1 MKKSGVSKRVS
12 VVSFHSPPGTGSA
25 HTFVENLLVTLA
37 DAGCDLTVI
46 GADPSVDKRVQV
58 GGSGGSGGSGG
69 HTIQYVHI
77 PFVELPQKFRRFR
90 NLPGSS
96 VPALSVPAAPV
107 PVPMPVDRDSGRSW
121 KGRLKDALWM
131 SIIPDRQVTWT
142 PRAALA
148 LIRQRKDRPEHIIG
162 VFRPSSSLLAAMV
175 GAKFLR
181 VPWTAILMD
190 PWSEMES
197 SFTDR
202 PKFLRALDAKIDQ
215 RVLKSAANVVAVT
228 QEYQTRLHT
237 RGLPNVFW
245 CPTIPELGG
254 LHAVTPRNP
263 DDPNVVN
270 LLYCGTLYGEL
281 RDYRTLVDGLKLAV
295 DSGVQVHLTVAGG
308 NTKPVHT
315 YAEQIGVAH
324 AVTWLGK
331 VSWEEATGRMKG
343 PVINVI
349 LLWNGPERYMIA
361 SKLFECLVAGRPI
374 LAIGPHDDPAARHL
388 TSDSVCAQTATQ
400 VCVAIRTLAPALK
413 DPPNP
418 QMDFINECHR
428 EVGLLPQ
435 RLGLTS

>member
-1 MKKSGVSKRVS
+1 MEQSAVPIRVT
-12 VVSFHSPPGTGSA
+12 VVSFHSPPGSGSA

-37 DAGCDLTVI
+37 DAGCSLTVI
-46 GADPSVDKRVQV
+46 GADLSGDTRVGV
-58 GGSGGSGGSGG
+58 GGAGGTTR
-69 HTIQYVHI
+69 HTIDYVSV
-77 PFVELPQKFRRFR
+77 PFVEFPQKLRSLRKTS
-90 NLPGSS
+90 LSS
-96 VPALSVPAAPV
+96 VGSADVPPTGIDTDIQPV
-107 PVPMPVDRDSGRSW
+107 SDAQGW
-121 KGRLKDALWM
+121 KSRLKNTLWM
-131 SIIPDRQVTWT
+131 SIVPDRQVTWT
-142 PRAALA
+142 PRAVLA
-148 LIRQRKDRPEHIIG
+148 LLRRRKNEHRPEHVIG
-162 VFRPSSSLLAAMV
+162 VFRPSSSLLAAMI

-202 PKFLRALDAKIDQ
+202 PKFLRSIDAKIDQ
-215 RVLKSAANVVAVT
+215 RVLKTATNVVAVT
-228 QEYQTRLHT
+228 REYQTRLLN
-237 RGLPNVFW
+237 RGLPNVLW

-254 LHAVTPRNP
+254 LHAVSPRNP
-263 DDPNVVN
+263 DDLTVIN

-281 RDYRTLVDGLKLAV
+281 RDYRTLIDGLKLAV
-295 DSGVQVHLTVAGG
+295 DSGLNVHLTVAGG

-331 VSWEEATGRMKG
+331 VPWDEATGRMKG

-374 LAIGPHDDPAARHL
+374 LAVGPHDDPAARHL
-388 TSDSVCAQTATQ
+388 TADSICAQTAAH
-400 VCVAIRTLAPALK
+400 VCDAIRTLAPALK
-413 DPPNP
+413 NSPTP
-418 QMDFINECHR
+418 QLDFINECRR
-428 EVGLLPQ
+428 EVGLLPE